1 MIDDFETLSLG
12 NKKLKENDITGAMQ
26 QFHSIIKENKNHIK
40 LYQKNFDLLCKNK
53 VNKQNFEFL
62 RLICEFYFKDNYVFH
77 QLAFQQALK
86 LTKFA
91 DFNFSSKHSTSK
103 LINRDVLNDELFQL
117 ILKKC
122 LVMDIDLELYLKKL
136 RKVLLKKFLQR
147 KDTQLFVII
156 NNFLISFAEQ
166 CFFNEFIYSETD
178 EEKKLLAKLK
188 KSITESKDICELSL
202 IIYSF
207 YKPLYKLEFLKNK
220 LSSYQSNSSEFN
232 DFLKFVY
239 HDPIQDKKINKSLKS
254 MSSFANKTSKL
265 MMSQYEENPYPRWRF
280 TAKPIPDQD
289 LNAHANHITDSDFY
303 NNYFN
308 KPKILIAGC
317 GTGQQIIGW
326 SAFKNSQVIAVD
338 LSRESLAYSI
348 RKSEELNIKN
358 VKHYHL
364 DLLDLKLLNQKF
376 DMIISTGVLHHMEK
390 PEDGLASLSSVL
402 KPNGIMLL
410 GLYSKYAR
418 SEIKWIREYIEKNK
432 IILTED
438 NMKKFR
444 EKMLISKNKKIQYI
458 RNSVDFFSLSNFRD
472 LIFNYHEHRYD
483 LIEIKELL
491 KSNKLNFLYFNGL
504 DPDVLN
510 RFLTLYQPTDEESRI
525 DAWSKY
531 ESIYPKTF
539 FGMYKFWVKK
549 IN

>member
-207 YKPLYKLEFLKNK
+207 YKPLYKLEF
-220 LSSYQSNSSEFN
+220 
-232 DFLKFVY
+232 
-239 HDPIQDKKINKSLKS
+239 
-254 MSSFANKTSKL
+254 
-265 MMSQYEENPYPRWRF
+265 
-280 TAKPIPDQD
+280 
-289 LNAHANHITDSDFY
+289 
-303 NNYFN
+303 
-308 KPKILIAGC
+308 
-317 GTGQQIIGW
+317 
-326 SAFKNSQVIAVD
+326 
-338 LSRESLAYSI
+338 
-348 RKSEELNIKN
+348 
-358 VKHYHL
+358 
-364 DLLDLKLLNQKF
+364 
-376 DMIISTGVLHHMEK
+376 
-390 PEDGLASLSSVL
+390 
-402 KPNGIMLL
+402 
-410 GLYSKYAR
+410 
-418 SEIKWIREYIEKNK
+418 
-432 IILTED
+432 
-438 NMKKFR
+438 
-444 EKMLISKNKKIQYI
+444 
-458 RNSVDFFSLSNFRD
+458 
-472 LIFNYHEHRYD
+472 
-483 LIEIKELL
+483 
-491 KSNKLNFLYFNGL
+491 
-504 DPDVLN
+504 
-510 RFLTLYQPTDEESRI
+510 
-525 DAWSKY
+525 
-531 ESIYPKTF
+531 
-539 FGMYKFWVKK
+539 
-549 IN
+549 